1 MSDTTPDDVSRA
13 EFRTVFR
20 GFDPDEV
27 GAFLRTVTDQV
38 TELTAERDRLR
49 EQMTAAGGKALKH
62 EFEQVG
68 REVASVLEQARQAAE
83 AMRERAAA
91 EAARWRSEAM
101 ADSDAELRQARAD
114 AEQLRG
120 DAWSTAEELLA
131 QSQREAAHL
140 VDEAKAEALRL
151 QGEAERESHRLTS
164 AARRQAE
171 EAVRLARME
180 AERLTIDAQARHDE
194 IIETAT
200 RQSETAQERTRA
212 LEQRRDELKKELE
225 TVRGALASMEAAMDE
240 RREQLG
246 MSTTASSAP
255 PKAERQSEAP
265 PGHWVPGETVRV
277 VRPEQAAGST
287 EPTGTKTQR
296 IAEGPEI
303 RLISAEEL
311 KGRKAPGER
320 DEGEPA
326 GERGE
331 AEEPGEIE
339 PTPEPAAP
347 THPAEV
353 EATEAIGEPGA
364 PGEEEVVGEGEQAP
378 ADEAG
383 LLEEPSPAEK
393 PQARQQSFDDLVGLF
408 ERLRTDTNAEPAQA
422 APAPV
427 EESGGSDSPRE
438 AVEDSPGKPESPA
451 PEHGVPIEPGQD
463 APRSQGE
470 MDPFAVRD
478 QLLLPVSNRALRNV
492 KRQLA
497 EEGNVV
503 LEELHQHPD
512 DWAPRGEEIEDKVR
526 ADLVVLHA
534 ESFGAGHAAA
544 ERLTGRRLTRPQ
556 TPKADMAAGFAADLV
571 SDVEHALEEGRAADQ
586 GALQLQATVARV
598 FRAWRTDE
606 SERRMR
612 HVSLEAF
619 NQGMAS
625 TLEANEIV
633 EVRWVVAGRGC
644 AICRSLSTETVSE
657 DIPPA
662 HGGCECILVPR

>member
-20 GFDPDEV
+20 GFDPEEV
-27 GAFLRTVTDQV
+27 RAFLRTVTNQV

-49 EQMTAAGGKALKH
+49 EQMTAAGGKALKQ
-62 EFEQVG
+62 EFEQIG

-255 PKAERQSEAP
+255 PKAERQPEAP
-265 PGHWVPGETVRV
+265 AGHWVPGETVRV
-277 VRPEQAAGST
+277 VRPEPPAGSA
-287 EPTGTKTQR
+287 EPTGTTTQR

-311 KGRKAPGER
+311 KGWKAPEER
-320 DEGEPA
+320 DEGKP
-326 GERGE
+326 

-339 PTPEPAAP
+339 PTAEPAAP
-347 THPAEV
+347 THGADV
-353 EATEAIGEPGA
+353 EATEVTEEPEA
-364 PGEEEVVGEGEQAP
+364 PGDEEVVGGGEQAP

-383 LLEEPSPAEK
+383 PVETSSPAEK

-408 ERLRTDTNAEPAQA
+408 ERLRTDTNAAPAPA
-422 APAPV
+422 VPAPV
-427 EESGGSDSPRE
+427 EESDGSDSLRE
-438 AVEDSPGKPESPA
+438 AVEESPGEPEP
-451 PEHGVPIEPGQD
+451 PIQEHGVPVEPEQD
-463 APRSQGE
+463 ARRSQGDT
-470 MDPFAVRD
+470 DPFAVRD

-503 LEELHQHPD
+503 LEDLHQHPD
-512 DWAPRGEEIEDKVR
+512 EWAPRGEEIEDRVR

-556 TPKADMAAGFAADLV
+556 TPKAEVAAGFAADLV
-571 SDVEHALEEGRAADQ
+571 SDVEHALEEGRSADQ

-612 HVSLEAF
+612 QVSLEAF

-625 TLEANEIV
+625 TLDVNGIED
-633 EVRWVVAGRGC
+633 VRWVVAGRGC
-644 AICRSLSTETVSE
+644 AICRSLSTEAVSE
-657 DIPPA
+657 NIPPA
-662 HGGCECILVPR
+662 HAGCECILVPR